1 MKKLKMIV
9 TSVVVL
15 AIVGS
20 AFAFNAQK
28 KALFCTSGGTST
40 TCNTITPLQP
50 QKRIAGTADTYYV
63 VDWDGVACSTAA
75 ADTHVCTT
83 SAKFAND

>member
-20 AFAFNAQK
+20 AFAFNAK
-28 KALFCTSGGTST
+28 KIGKFCTSGGTST
-40 TCNTITPLQP
+40 TCNTPTLPN
-50 QKRIAGTADTYYV
+50 QKRVTGTPNVYYV
-63 VDWDGVACSTAA
+63 VDWDGAKCSTAA
-75 ADTHVCTT
+75 ADTHICTT
-83 SAKFAND
+83 SALFNQD

>member
-20 AFAFNAQK
+20 AFAFNAK
-28 KALFCTSGGTST
+28 KIGKFCVSTNGDT
-40 TCNTITPLQP
+40 TCDGTFNNS
-50 QKRIAGTADTYYV
+50 KRVSGTNNAKYI
-63 VDWDGVACSTAA
+63 VDWDGVS
-75 ADTHVCTT
+75 CTGLT
-83 SAKFAND
+83 TCTVDAHFEVD